1 MPHRG
6 VDGNGHAFLIEKE
19 FIMRKLNLRAFIFM
33 ALCCDLGLF
42 SKRLVSPAANLIT
55 DFLHIPGGVATSFS
69 LMFLVIAASLIPVFG
84 CASIM
89 GAVQSL
95 LALFFG
101 MTGSMGLLA
110 PIGYILP
117 GLAIDLILLTSRK
130 ITNDSSAGILPAM
143 IVSSVTACLT
153 ATVLVFR
160 LRGIALLL
168 YVFVSAASG
177 SLCGLLA
184 INMAGRLK
192 PVICSYKEAL

>member
-1 MPHRG
+1 MDRSNPKH
-6 VDGNGHAFLIEKE
+6 
-19 FIMRKLNLRAFIFM
+19 LNLRAFLFM

-42 SKRLVSPAANLIT
+42 SKKLVSPAANLIT
-55 DFLHIPGGVATSFS
+55 EFLHIPGGVATSFS

-84 CASIM
+84 CATLM
-89 GAVQSL
+89 GAVQSV

-110 PIGYILP
+110 PIGYVLP
-117 GLAIDLILLTSRK
+117 GLAIDLILYASRK
-130 ITNDSSAGILPAM
+130 MTNSSSPGIMPAM
-143 IVSSVTACLT
+143 IASSVTACLT

-160 LRGIALLL
+160 LRGIVLLL

-184 INMAGRLK
+184 VSMVSRLR
-192 PVICSYKEAL
+192 PVIHSYKEAL

>member
-1 MPHRG
+1 MNNLSLKH
-6 VDGNGHAFLIEKE
+6 
-19 FIMRKLNLRAFIFM
+19 LNLRAWLFM
-33 ALCCDLGLF
+33 ALCCDLGFF
-42 SKRLVSPAANLIT
+42 SKKLISPVAHLIT
-55 DFLHIPGGVATSFS
+55 GFLHIPGGVSTSFS

-84 CASIM
+84 CAALM
-89 GAVQSL
+89 GAVQSM

-117 GLAIDLILLTSRK
+117 GLAIDLILYVSRK
-130 ITNDSSAGILPAM
+130 MTTSSFPGIMPAM

-153 ATVLVFR
+153 ATVIVYR
-160 LRGIALLL
+160 LRGIVLLL

-184 INMAGRLK
+184 VSLVNRLR
-192 PVICSYKEAL
+192 PVIWAKEGM

>member
-1 MPHRG
+1 MQQ
-6 VDGNGHAFLIEKE
+6 
-19 FIMRKLNLRAFIFM
+19 LNLRAFLFM
-33 ALCCDLGLF
+33 ALCCDFGLF
-42 SKRLVSPAANLIT
+42 AKKLISPAANLIT

-84 CASIM
+84 CAALM
-89 GAVQSL
+89 GAVQSM

-117 GLAIDLILLTSRK
+117 GLVIDLIFFISRK
-130 ITNDSSAGILPAM
+130 RTNASSAGIMPAM
-143 IVSSVTACLT
+143 IASSVTACLT

-160 LRGIALLL
+160 LRGIVLLL
-168 YVFVSAASG
+168 YVAVSAASG

-184 INMAGRLK
+184 LNLAGRLK
-192 PVICSYKEAL
+192 PVIYSYKEA